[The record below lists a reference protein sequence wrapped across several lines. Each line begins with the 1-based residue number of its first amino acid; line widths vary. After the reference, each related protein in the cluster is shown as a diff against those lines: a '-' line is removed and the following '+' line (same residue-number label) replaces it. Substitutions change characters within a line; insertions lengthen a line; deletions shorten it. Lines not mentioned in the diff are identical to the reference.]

1 MTPRDSQRSRVYR
14 AESPV
19 ASSPLP
25 GLAACATFAD
35 RVVGTLWWQ
44 IRFPSHPL
52 AQMPRL
58 RPGNGARQAFLRQE
72 AEGGHS
78 ITLPRRYRTKG
89 IVLHE
94 LAHWALSAEV
104 DLPAHG
110 ATFTRVLLDAMAEF
124 CSAERA
130 DALAASYR
138 EQRVR
143 VGAPPRP
150 GPDGRLRYGWD
161 ERLRL
166 GRGRRLA
173 VHHGHAETA
182 TVTAGTFTQLERRGT
197 VMVLS
202 TPTSVERIATRAI
215 WAINPDDARSGPQ

>member
-1 MTPRDSQRSRVYR
+1 MP
-14 AESPV
+14 
-19 ASSPLP
+19 SSPLP
-25 GLAACATFAD
+25 GLDACAAFAD

-44 IRFPSHPL
+44 LRFPGLPL
-52 AQMPRL
+52 ARMPRF
-58 RPGNGARQAFLRQE
+58 RPGNGARQAFLRLE
-72 AEGGHS
+72 PDGEHS

-94 LAHWALSAEV
+94 LAHWALSTEP

-110 ATFTRVLLDAMAEF
+110 ATFTRVLLDATAEY

-130 DALAASYR
+130 DTLSASYL

-143 VGAPPRP
+143 VGAPPRS

-173 VHHGHAETA
+173 VHHGTDNVERAD
-182 TVTAGTFTQLERRGT
+182 GIFTGFERRGT
-197 VMVLS
+197 VVVLQ
-202 TPTSVERIATRAI
+202 TPTSAERISTRAV
-215 WAINPDDARSGPQ
+215 WAVEAADAVQVA